1 MLEQFKNPDRIYRG
15 TDFWML
21 NDELND
27 DEIRWQI
34 REFKE
39 KGMNGFIARTYVGLR
54 TDYPGPK
61 WKHQIRVM
69 LEEATKV
76 GLRVTL
82 QPLRMPGGFKESTVE
97 ETLDIIECVSKEM
110 FESEDYKQ
118 SEYSTILAEY
128 DDHYVVVHKAGCLP
142 DKETGERYGGCL
154 NMFDPEICQKYVQI
168 CYEENWEE
176 FREYFGNTIHTMW
189 VDEPLVP
196 AHAIPYPNGIG
207 EKFFE
212 RWGYRIEDNLL
223 SLFYE
228 IGDYKKVR
236 YQYRVLLQRL
246 MEKGYFQILSNW
258 CKKNKILFS
267 GHLFNEDS
275 LITQI
280 FGSVA
285 TMPFYKY
292 LDIPGMDTL
301 EADMEWRYGEIK
313 PAYSRDYIG
322 YDEIDGECH
331 APNGKFAVPMAT
343 VGMYTTPLQLT
354 SASHQAGKEHILCE
368 MFGVT
373 THNFTFRDQRHLFDH
388 FAALGVNHK
397 CIHAFFYNLHGA
409 AKRSFPHQVNYYQPY
424 WDRYADMYDH
434 YSRTA
439 WFISQGKP
447 VKDVVMIHPLDT
459 AYMMYDPSIDLKF
472 RDNEELHIYERDY
485 YGITRA
491 LCGAQ
496 CQFEFGDEATIG
508 DWGKVTDN
516 GFEIGQM
523 TYKTVILPYLHVLR
537 KSTLD
542 LVCEYAKKGGK
553 VYILGTMPT
562 RVDGIVTEDLGKTL
576 LDAGCEFVEFRAD
589 LIKLLENT
597 NSSYKLTC
605 TSDATPIIIN
615 HRADENRDYYFI
627 MNDQCRDDKE
637 ITLEVKG
644 KKKATRYIAL
654 SGTIENLP
662 TLIKEDTTEIAIKIP
677 EGGSIMFTLE
687 DTNDGS
693 VLPEEKSYFT
703 KEISDRWD
711 ISKETY
717 NVLFLD
723 DCQYK
728 RGESEEYTEKTYPAT
743 IARTIL
749 NGEEYE
755 GDVYLRY
762 TFNSNI
768 ETSLKLGLEDLD
780 MCEIWFNGTP
790 VEKKSQGNYV
800 SHAIEV
806 VALPETCKIG
816 ENEIVI
822 KKTFYPQLKMGGL
835 ESNQVR
841 VDFEP
846 IFILGDFGVFSPEE
860 PVNNGT
866 HRFSRRFVLDKEKT
880 TAGKDITMVGYPFYT
895 GKMSF
900 SKTIDITEEDLKSD
914 KIMFT
919 YEEFNGCTLE
929 VIVNGESQGF
939 VYWAPYEIDIKS
951 GLKVGKNL
959 ITIRI
964 ANCMRNLF
972 GPHHRMHGEV
982 GHVWAE
988 NRSGGSIYNSPVGPW
1003 GGNPYDPEWYE
1014 HREREDNW
1022 WTPDYF
1028 MVPFGLGKVKLK
1040 LFK

>member
-1 MLEQFKNPDRIYRG
+1 MLEQFKNPDRIYKG

-21 NDELND
+21 NDELKD

-34 REFKE
+34 KEFKD

-61 WKHQIRVM
+61 WKHQIRIM
-69 LEEATKV
+69 LEEATKL

-82 QPLRMPGGFKESTVE
+82 QPMRMPGGFKEGRPE
-97 ETLDIIECVSKEM
+97 DILDVIECVSKD
-110 FESEDYKQ
+110 FFNSEDYWQ
-118 SEYSTILAEY
+118 SDYATILQEY
-128 DDHYVVVHKAGCLP
+128 NGYYIITRRSHSKP
-142 DKETGERYGGCL
+142 DEETGEINGGIL
-154 NMFDPEICQKYVQI
+154 NLFDVEACEYYVKL
-168 CYEENWEE
+168 CYEDMWEE
-176 FREYFGNTIHTMW
+176 FREYYGNTIHTMW
-189 VDEPLVP
+189 VDEPLIP
-196 AHAIPYPNGIG
+196 KHGIPYPRGFQ
-207 EKFFE
+207 EKFFD
-212 RWGYRIEDNLL
+212 RWGYRIEENLL
-223 SLFYE
+223 SLFFE
-228 IGDYKKVR
+228 IGDYKKIR

-246 MEKGYFQILSNW
+246 MEEGYFQTLSKW
-258 CKKNKILFS
+258 CKKNDILFS
-267 GHLFNEDS
+267 GHLFNEDT
-275 LITQI
+275 LIAQI
-280 FGSVA
+280 HGGLA

-313 PAYSRDYIG
+313 PAYNRDFIG
-322 YDEIDGECH
+322 YDEIDGESA

-354 SASHQAGKEHILCE
+354 SAAHQAGKEHILCE

-373 THNFTFRDQRHLFDH
+373 THNFTLRDQRHLFDH
-388 FAALGVNHK
+388 FASLGVNHK

-409 AKRSFPHQVNYYQPY
+409 SKRSFPHQINYYQPY

-434 YSRTA
+434 YRRTS

-459 AYMMYDPSIDLKF
+459 AYMIYDNSIDQVVPDNCEL
-472 RDNEELHIYERDY
+472 RDFERLY

-508 DWGKVTDN
+508 DWGKATNN
-516 GFEIGQM
+516 GFQIGEM
-523 TYKTVILPYLHVLR
+523 TYKTVVLPYLKVLR

-542 LVCEYAKKGGK
+542 LICDYAKKGGR
-553 VYILGTMPT
+553 VYILGNMPE
-562 RVDGIVTEDLGKTL
+562 RLEGIENNDLGKIL
-576 LDAGCEFVEFRAD
+576 LDAGCVFIENRAE
-589 LIKLLENT
+589 LIDILKNA

-615 HRADENRDYYFI
+615 HRADENRDYYFV

-644 KKKATRYIAL
+644 NKKATRFIAL
-654 SGTIENLP
+654 SA
-662 TLIKEDTTEIAIKIP
+662 TTEDMPAIVEGDKTYINVKIP

-687 DTNDGS
+687 DTDKGS
-693 VLPEEKSYFT
+693 VIFEDKSYSI
-703 KEISDRWD
+703 KEISDSWK
-711 ISKETY
+711 IEKETY
-717 NVLFLD
+717 NVLMLD

-728 RGESEEYTEKTYPAT
+728 RGDEEYTEKTYPAT

-749 NGEEYE
+749 NGEGYE

-768 ETSLKLGLEDLD
+768 EAELKFGIEDLAD
-780 MCEIWFNGTP
+780 SEIWFNG
-790 VEKKSQGNYV
+790 VKVVNKSLGNYV

-806 VALPETCKIG
+806 VELPEKCKIG
-816 ENEIVI
+816 ENEIII
-822 KKTFYPQLKMGGL
+822 KKYFYPQAKMRGL
-835 ESNQVR
+835 DSNQVR
-841 VDFEP
+841 VDFEQ
-846 IFILGDFGVFSPEE
+846 IYILGDFGVFSPEE

-866 HRFSRRFVLDKEKT
+866 HRFSRFFTLDKEMI

-895 GKMSF
+895 GKMNF
-900 SKTIDITEEDLKSD
+900 TKTVNITEDDLKND
-914 KIMFT
+914 KILFT

-929 VIVNGESQGF
+929 VIVNGKSQGF
-939 VYWAPYEIDIKS
+939 VYWAPYELDIKS
-951 GLKVGKNL
+951 ALNVGENV
-959 ITIRI
+959 ITVRI

-972 GPHHRMHGEV
+972 GPHHRMKGEV
-982 GHVWAE
+982 GHVWAQ
-988 NRSGGSIYNSPVGPW
+988 NSDGDIYRSPVGPW

-1014 HREREDNW
+1014 HREKEDNW

-1028 MVPFGLGKVKLK
+1028 MVPFGFGKVKLK
-1040 LFK
+1040 MFK